1 MFNNKIK
8 KYWNMYAKENDLNM
22 NLPEAWMFGDGT
34 KEMGD
39 ELGSLVVNGIK
50 TGTCAAH
57 CVYELEG
64 EEIPKVGQYGI
75 VLDGDNNPLAI
86 IKYTKIDFIK
96 MNEVSSDFARS
107 EGEGDLSY
115 DYWYREHVKFF
126 TWELS
131 QYGLTFTPDLL
142 LVCQT
147 FKVMDVYKD
156 KI

>member
-1 MFNNKIK
+1 MSVNKVEEFWHR
-8 KYWNMYAKENDLNM
+8 YTRENMLN
-22 NLPEAWMFGDGT
+22 LSVPEAWMFGDGS

-39 ELGSLVVNGIK
+39 ELGNLVASGMK

-57 CVYELEG
+57 CIYELEG
-64 EEIPKVGQYGI
+64 EEIPKEGQYDI

-86 IKYTKIDFIK
+86 IKYTKIDFVK
-96 MNEVSSDFARS
+96 MNEVTRDFARS

-131 QYGLTFTPDLL
+131 QHGLTFTPDLL

-147 FKVMDVYKD
+147 FEVVTVNKD
-156 KI
+156 LL

>member
-1 MFNNKIK
+1 MSVNKVEEFWHS
-8 KYWNMYAKENDLNM
+8 YTRENMLNM
-22 NLPEAWMFGDGT
+22 SVPEAWMFGDGS

-39 ELGSLVVNGIK
+39 ELGSLVVSGMK

-57 CVYELEG
+57 CIYELED
-64 EEIPKVGQYGI
+64 EEIPKEGQYDI

-86 IKYTKIDFIK
+86 IKYTKIDFVK
-96 MNEVSSDFARS
+96 MNEVTRDFARS

-131 QYGLTFTPDLL
+131 QHGLTFTPDLL

-147 FKVMDVYKD
+147 FKVVAVNKD
-156 KI
+156 LL

>member
-1 MFNNKIK
+1 MSVNRVEEFWHR
-8 KYWNMYAKENDLNM
+8 YARENMLNM
-22 NLPEAWMFGDGT
+22 RAPEAWMFGDGS

-39 ELGSLVVNGIK
+39 ELGSLVVSGMK

-57 CVYELEG
+57 CMYELEG
-64 EEIPKVGQYGI
+64 EEIPKEGQYDI

-86 IKYTKIDFIK
+86 IKYTKIDFVK
-96 MNEVSSDFARS
+96 MNEVTRDFARS

-131 QYGLTFTPDLL
+131 QHGLAFTPDLL

-147 FKVMDVYKD
+147 FTVVAVNTDLL
-156 KI
+156 

>member
-1 MFNNKIK
+1 
-8 KYWNMYAKENDLNM
+8 
-22 NLPEAWMFGDGT
+22 
-34 KEMGD
+34 
-39 ELGSLVVNGIK
+39 
-50 TGTCAAH
+50 
-57 CVYELEG
+57 
-64 EEIPKVGQYGI
+64 
-75 VLDGDNNPLAI
+75 
-86 IKYTKIDFIK
+86 

-156 KI
+156 KV

>member
-1 MFNNKIK
+1 MSVNKVEEFWHR
-8 KYWNMYAKENDLNM
+8 YARENMLNM
-22 NLPEAWMFGDGT
+22 SVPEAWMFGDGS

-39 ELGSLVVNGIK
+39 VLGSLVVSGMK

-57 CVYELEG
+57 CIYELEG
-64 EEIPKVGQYGI
+64 EEIPKEGQYDI

-86 IKYTKIDFIK
+86 IKYTKIDFVK
-96 MNEVSSDFARS
+96 MNEVTRDFARS

-131 QYGLTFTPDLL
+131 EHGLTFTPDLL

-147 FKVMDVYKD
+147 FQVMAVNKD
-156 KI
+156 LL